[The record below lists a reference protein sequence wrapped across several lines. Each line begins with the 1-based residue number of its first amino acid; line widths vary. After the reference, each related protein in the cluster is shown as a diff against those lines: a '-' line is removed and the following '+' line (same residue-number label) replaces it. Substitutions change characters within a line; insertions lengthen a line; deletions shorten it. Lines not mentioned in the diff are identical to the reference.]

1 MKKNRIR
8 RSDYNRVLITE
19 TTPFE
24 TPIVFSND
32 GLYDQIAALDSV
44 GHVQRAV
51 IKSLVLYEGVSKPP
65 NSTIPYTYKIKKDS
79 KSFRRL
85 ALLHPASQWKARIF
99 YEKYEQLIIHYCSIS
114 PAS

>member
-24 TPIVFSND
+24 TPIIFSND
-32 GLYDQIAALDSV
+32 GLYDQIGALDRV
-44 GHVQRAV
+44 GCVQRN
-51 IKSLVLYEGVSKPP
+51 IINSLILYEGVNKSP

-85 ALLHPASQWKARIF
+85 ALMHPASQWKVRVF
-99 YEKYEQLIIHYCSIS
+99 YEGGCRS
-114 PAS
+114 